1 VRVESTPAG
10 LFLPDV
16 GLHVDPVLPVEAAA
30 ITHAHG
36 DHARALPGLLYATP
50 ETAAVLRVRTGAAP
64 ATVEAACGAPVDLR
78 RPGAAPARLTFFP
91 AGHILGSAG
100 VLVECGGERLFC
112 TGDVKLR
119 PSLTCAPA
127 EIPECDLLVMESTFG
142 LPVFRFPPVEAL
154 RAAILAHARAA
165 LAEGETPVFLG
176 YALGKGPEIA
186 KILGEGGIPTSLHG
200 AIAKMTKVY
209 ESFGVSFPEAAPYEE
224 GNLDGRALVVP
235 PACRNQPIVARRRK
249 VRVVA
254 VTGWALLDAAY
265 ERYGAHG
272 LVPLSDHA
280 DFDGLRR
287 IAEVSRA
294 RRVFTVHG
302 FAEPFS
308 RVLALA
314 GIDAAPLP
322 AARPEET

>member
-1 VRVESTPAG
+1 MSALFERLVES
-10 LFLPDV
+10 
-16 GLHVDPVLPVEAAA
+16 AAA
-30 ITHAHG
+30 PVSAA
-36 DHARALPGLLYATP
+36 DVRAA
-50 ETAAVLRVRTGAAP
+50 ERTVIADAFGGSRGAYLA
-64 ATVEAACGAPVDLR
+64 
-78 RPGAAPARLTFFP
+78 
-91 AGHILGSAG
+91 
-100 VLVECGGERLFC
+100 
-112 TGDVKLR
+112 
-119 PSLTCAPA
+119 
-127 EIPECDLLVMESTFG
+127 
-142 LPVFRFPPVEAL
+142 AL
-154 RAAILAHARAA
+154 RQAHANVGIARAA